1 MTLKAGECVFCWLLF
16 LCFYF
21 FQEEIHGCLGQVVL
35 SEFHESLA
43 EVLEFYFFFC
53 SVSLCIWKVTGS
65 VVVTQLLHRESLSGG
80 IGWFIW
86 SQDSRYVTLSAK
98 SDL

>member
-43 EVLEFYFFFC
+43 EVLEFYFFFLFC
-53 SVSLCIWKVTGS
+53 FTLYVESHWFCHCNTAAA
-65 VVVTQLLHRESLSGG
+65 QRESVWWDWVAYLE
-80 IGWFIW
+80 
-86 SQDSRYVTLSAK
+86 SRQ
-98 SDL
+98 